1 MDNSVILVV
10 GNDPYKKK
18 IVNILQKSR
27 YGNLVKDT
35 TNLPVEY
42 TGIMRMNPVRQW
54 ISVNALRRI
63 NGLALKFVHAFGKT
77 KPGDKL
83 DLETEV
89 ELVRVL
95 FEKCEK
101 YVLLVTEQNFPSK
114 AATTYGASMHV
125 EEPRDEVWIP
135 QLESRIK
142 CLEHIDVKR
151 IIHVGPAWKSER
163 VILFGRT
170 GSGKSTIAQMLIHG
184 ELLSAS
190 GFKIGSS
197 ARGVTSEIIN
207 SEGRGWHVTDTPGFG
222 EPEEGTVPSAD
233 AVNIVKKFIWDIC
246 GVYSHFVY
254 VMKHNRLSV
263 YDENLWK
270 FFRAIFRGA
279 ERNFSVVI
287 TNCKNELS
295 ESDLKRVTNVFS
307 GCSRFIP
314 VDFCPREVGDDEL
327 EEENI
332 VDRKRYLQVLEDRLA
347 GAGLSDIICDEGELS
362 KESLIHIKRGILSDY
377 KVDFGCHLGPVIHAA
392 VVHLFVKPVALGRRI
407 GRKSEIDENF
417 VLLPQ

>member
-18 IVNILQKSR
+18 FVNILQKSR
-27 YGNLVKDT
+27 YFDLVEDT
-35 TNLPVEY
+35 TNLLVGDTNMY
-42 TGIMRMNPVRQW
+42 TMRMIFARQW

-63 NGLALKFVHAFGKT
+63 NAPALKFVYAGGKT
-77 KPGDKL
+77 KPS

-95 FEKCEK
+95 FEKLEK
-101 YVLLVTEQNFPSK
+101 YVLFVAEQNLPSK
-114 AATTYGASMHV
+114 AATTYRKLVLSG
-125 EEPRDEVWIP
+125 EPSDEIWI
-135 QLESRIK
+135 QHLESHIE
-142 CLEHIDVKR
+142 CLEHIDVKT

-184 ELLSAS
+184 ELLSES
-190 GFKIGSS
+190 GFEIGSS
-197 ARGVTSEIIN
+197 ARGVTSGIIN

-222 EPEEGTVPSAD
+222 EPKEGTVPTAD
-233 AVNIVKKFIWDIC
+233 AVKILKKFIVDIC

-254 VMKHNRLSV
+254 VMKYNRLNV
-263 YDENLWK
+263 YDEKLWN
-270 FFRAIFRGA
+270 FFRTIFRGA

-287 TNCKNELS
+287 TNCKIELS
-295 ESDLKRVTNVFS
+295 ESDIERVRNVFS

-314 VDFCPREVGDDEL
+314 VDFCPTEVGDDEL

-332 VDRKRYLQVLEDRLA
+332 GDRKGYLQVLEDTLA
-347 GAGLSDIICDEGELS
+347 GAGSYDISCDEGETS
-362 KESLIHIKRGILSDY
+362 KESLRHIKRGILSDC
-377 KVDFGCHLGPVIHAA
+377 KVDFGCYLGPVMHAA
-392 VVHLFVKPVALGRRI
+392 VVHLIVKPMALGRRLQ
-407 GRKSEIDENF
+407 RKSEIDENF

>member
-35 TNLPVEY
+35 TNLCVGY
-42 TGIMRMNPVRQW
+42 TDIMRMDVLRQW

-63 NGLALKFVHAFGKT
+63 DGLALKFVHAFGN
-77 KPGDKL
+77 PGYLL
-83 DLETEV
+83 DPDHEPEV

-95 FEKCEK
+95 FEKCQK
-101 YVLLVTEQNFPSK
+101 YVLLVAEGNFPSK
-114 AATTYGASMHV
+114 AATTYSASMHV
-125 EEPRDEVWIP
+125 EEPPDEVWIP
-135 QLESRIK
+135 QLESQIK

-184 ELLSAS
+184 ELLPES
-190 GFKIGSS
+190 GFEIGSS
-197 ARGVTSEIIN
+197 ARGVTSEIIK

-222 EPEEGTVPSAD
+222 EPKEGTVPTAD
-233 AVNIVKKFIWDIC
+233 AVKILKKFILDIC

-254 VMKHNRLSV
+254 VMKYNRLNV
-263 YDENLWK
+263 YDEKLWN
-270 FFRAIFRGA
+270 FFRTIFRGA
-279 ERNFSVVI
+279 ELNFSVVI

-295 ESDLKRVTNVFS
+295 ESDMKRVTNVFS

-332 VDRKRYLQVLEDRLA
+332 VDRKRYLQVLEDTLA
-347 GAGLSDIICDEGELS
+347 GAGSYDISCDEGDLS
-362 KESLIHIKRGILSDY
+362 KESLRYIKRGILSDV
-377 KVDFGCHLGPVIHAA
+377 KVDFGCYLGPVIHAA
-392 VVHLFVKPVALGRRI
+392 LVHLMLKPMALGMRI
-407 GRKSEIDENF
+407 RRKSEIDENF

>member
-27 YGNLVKDT
+27 YDNLVKDT
-35 TNLPVEY
+35 TDLPII
-42 TGIMRMNPVRQW
+42 TDRRMTCARRW
-54 ISVNALRRI
+54 ISMNALRRI
-63 NGLALKFVHAFGKT
+63 NGRALKFVHALGKT
-77 KPGDKL
+77 EPGDP
-83 DLETEV
+83 ETEF

-95 FEKCEK
+95 FEKCKK
-101 YVLLVTEQNFPSK
+101 YVLLIAEQNFPSK
-114 AATTYGASMHV
+114 AAATYSASMQV

-135 QLESRIK
+135 QLESQIK
-142 CLEHIDVKR
+142 CLEHIDVKS
-151 IIHVGPAWKSER
+151 IIHVGPAWESEK

-184 ELLSAS
+184 ELLSES
-190 GFKIGSS
+190 GFEIGSG
-197 ARGVTSEIIN
+197 AIGVTSGIIS

-222 EPEEGTVPSAD
+222 EPKEGTVPTAD
-233 AVNIVKKFIWDIC
+233 AVKILKKFILDIR

-254 VMKHNRLSV
+254 VMKYNRLNV
-263 YDENLWK
+263 YDEKLWN

-279 ERNFSVVI
+279 EDNFSVVI
-287 TNCKNELS
+287 TNRRNELS
-295 ESDLKRVTNVFS
+295 ESDVARVKKVFS

-347 GAGLSDIICDEGELS
+347 GARLYDISCYEGVIS
-362 KESLIHIKRGILSDY
+362 KETLRHTKRGIFSDNNF
-377 KVDFGCHLGPVIHAA
+377 DFGCYLGPVIHAA
-392 VVHLFVKPVALGRRI
+392 VGMTIR
-407 GRKSEIDENF
+407 RKSEIDENF